1 MTKEE
6 ILRMAH
12 EARFY
17 VKNDEV
23 YSPSNQ
29 ADHELTEHLEQ
40 FAILVAKQQ
49 REEDAKLVENMTL
62 EWPDQPEFAQVE
74 RATIQDCA
82 KIIRQGSVT

>member
-1 MTKEE
+1 MTKDE
-6 ILRMAH
+6 IHKMAQK
-12 EARFY
+12 A
-17 VKNDEV
+17 NL
-23 YSPSNQ
+23 PSC
-29 ADHELTEHLEQ
+29 HLTHPKALER

-49 REEDAKLVENMTL
+49 REEDAKLVESMTL